1 LTASFRIFAL
11 ALVVLA
17 APIDG
22 AQAQNVTQTL
32 SRWGLLGTWALDC
45 SKPASGS
52 NGYLTYAI
60 RRAGQVSHERDFGD
74 RQDVNEVQQARTGLG
89 GRLELVVDFK
99 DLGQARKFTLLM
111 GSDGRIR
118 AMSNSK
124 ADGSEAT
131 IIDGKFT
138 ANGSNTPWQVRCR

>member
-17 APIDG
+17 ASIHG
-22 AQAQNVTQTL
+22 AQAQNITQTL
-32 SRWGLLGTWALDC
+32 SKWGLLGTWALDC

-74 RQDVNEVQQARTGLG
+74 RQDINEVQQARTGLG

-99 DLGQARKFTLLM
+99 DLGQTRKFTLLM
-111 GSDGRIR
+111 GPDGRIR
-118 AMSNSK
+118 AMANSK
-124 ADGSEAT
+124 ADGSEPT
-131 IIDGKFT
+131 ITGGKFT
-138 ANGSNTPWQVRCR
+138 ANGADTPWQVRCR